1 MVADAL
7 SRKTHYSLN
16 AMTIVRLEILR
27 DLENLGIE
35 LVFPG
40 KPRSFLGSLVVQPT
54 LLDEIKQAQAKDEEV
69 KRIRESL
76 NKRKAFG
83 FVEDELEIIKFQH

>member
-40 KPRSFLGSLVVQPT
+40 KPGSFLGSLVV
-54 LLDEIKQAQAKDEEV
+54 
-69 KRIRESL
+69 
-76 NKRKAFG
+76 
-83 FVEDELEIIKFQH
+83 